1 MTCVAYSAN
10 LLLLIPL
17 LRLSIE
23 QREGKNMQS
32 RITWTYA

>member
-23 QREGKNMQS
+23 QSQGKNM
-32 RITWTYA
+32 